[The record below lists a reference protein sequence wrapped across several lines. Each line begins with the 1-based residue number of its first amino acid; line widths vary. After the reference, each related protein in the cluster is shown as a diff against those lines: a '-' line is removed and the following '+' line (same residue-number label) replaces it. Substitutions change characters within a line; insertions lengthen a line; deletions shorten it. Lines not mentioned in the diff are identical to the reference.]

1 MTERLSLLGIPCI
14 ADCSALEETEQGR
27 LEWIKVYGAIL
38 GCEDAANAAYA
49 AAVAA
54 LNA

>member
-1 MTERLSLLGIPCI
+1 MPFV